1 MEAQTTMPMP
11 IASDDIRN
19 KIYTIR
25 GVQVM
30 LDSDLAQLYQVE
42 TKALNQAVK
51 RNADRF
57 PKHFMFQLQEKELH
71 DLRSQ
76 FVTSNDLSSRGGR
89 RYLPFAFTEQG
100 VAMLSAILH
109 SDTAIKTS
117 ISIMNAFVSLRHYL
131 SDYGLIFQRL
141 DRVELKQLETDEK
154 FRQIFKQLETPRQDK
169 AVIFFKGQMW
179 DAVSCIEEIIR
190 KADHSV
196 ILIDGYV
203 DKGTLDML
211 SRKKQGVSVEI
222 DTSEKNCIL
231 TEKEISA
238 FRSQHGNLE
247 IRYTNEFH
255 DRFLILDN
263 KVLYHIGASIKDAG
277 KKAFEISKSEDS
289 VILEAVLER
298 LQA

>member
-1 MEAQTTMPMP
+1 MEAQTAMPMP

-19 KIYTIR
+19 KIYTIH

-30 LDSDLAQLYQVE
+30 LDSDLAQLYQIE
-42 TKALNQAVK
+42 TGTLNRQVK
-51 RNADRF
+51 RNMNRF
-57 PKHFMFQLQEKELH
+57 PEDFCFQLIQQEYD
-71 DLRSQ
+71 DLKCQ
-76 FVTSNDLSSRGGR
+76 IGIASSDSHGGR
-89 RYLPFAFTEQG
+89 RTLPWVFTEQG
-100 VAMLSAILH
+100 ISMLSSVIH
-109 SDTAIKTS
+109 TD
-117 ISIMNAFVSLRHYL
+117 ISIKANIGIMRSFVKMRHYL
-131 SDYGLIFQRL
+131 ADNAIILQRL
-141 DRVELKQLETDEK
+141 DRIELKQLESDER

-203 DKGTLDML
+203 DKGSLDML

-222 DTSEKNCIL
+222 HTSEKNCIL

-289 VILEAVLER
+289 VILEAVLEK